1 MTEPREEPA
10 LLAGPSYAPQMGKWV
25 PCSGGSLVYLSPAAG
40 LWWSRSHE
48 QGGGVSW
55 QGGLVI
61 PRKLEVCGV
70 PRWRRE
76 GLVVLGTSAPVAK
89 TGCRLIKVV
98 WLVGQHDEPFS
109 Q

>member
-10 LLAGPSYAPQMGKWV
+10 LLAGPSYTPQMGNGV
-25 PCSGGSLVYLSPAAG
+25 PCSGGRLVCLSPAAG

-48 QGGGVSW
+48 QGRGVSR

-70 PRWRRE
+70 PRWRR
-76 GLVVLGTSAPVAK
+76 GGSRRLGNVGTSGENRMSLDQSGLARGSA
-89 TGCRLIKVV
+89 
-98 WLVGQHDEPFS
+98 
-109 Q
+109 